1 MQQNVDLAQ
10 AAAASLALLS
20 QSLRGNPAFTA
31 FASEIILVRESNKKS
46 LQEFRFWTVRF
57 ISSLYV
63 QFRRKRFRTY
73 PVCRVAIL

>member
-10 AAAASLALLS
+10 AVAASLALLS

-46 LQEFRFWTVRF
+46 LQEFRF
-57 ISSLYV
+57 
-63 QFRRKRFRTY
+63 
-73 PVCRVAIL
+73 